1 MNRFDREFHQSD
13 FERFKLCP
21 RMLYYREIV
30 GIEAEKTSESALAG
44 SAMHETCLKAHTE
57 KLWEEKMLF
66 EFWRE
71 DFEKRVAGALRAGAE
86 VERGTIEPEDYRHM
100 LRGYLA

>member
-21 RMLYYREIV
+21 RMLYYLEIL
-30 GIEAEKTSESALAG
+30 GIEAEKTSEFALAG

-57 KLWEEKMLF
+57 KLWEETMLF
-66 EFWRE
+66 DYWRE
-71 DFEKRVAGALRAGAE
+71 DFEKRVASVLWSGAE
-86 VERGTIEPEDYRHM
+86 VERDTIDQMITGRC
-100 LRGYLA
+100 

>member
-30 GIEAEKTSESALAG
+30 GIEAEKTSEFALAG

-57 KLWEEKMLF
+57 KLWDEKTLF

-71 DFEKRVAGALRAGAE
+71 DFEKRVAGSSRMMVNENKRRRVKCLVILSIGS
-86 VERGTIEPEDYRHM
+86 D
-100 LRGYLA
+100 